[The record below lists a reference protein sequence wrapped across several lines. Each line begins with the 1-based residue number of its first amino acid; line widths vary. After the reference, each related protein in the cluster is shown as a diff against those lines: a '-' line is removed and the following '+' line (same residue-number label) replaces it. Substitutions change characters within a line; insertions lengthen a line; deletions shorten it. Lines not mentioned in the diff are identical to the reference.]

1 MATGFIARELY
12 SRDVLYMAHHD
23 LGYGTSNQAEYM
35 AILHA
40 CEYARTINKTPL
52 PGDLCAL
59 RVLTDSQLVF
69 RQLQGTY
76 AVKDGKLRE
85 LHRRVKR
92 QLQENKAVLVWHRR
106 DENDGPLADKLASYR
121 WKEVESENRVRPVG
135 VGSGY
140 GRSTSEAA
148 GTDVGTGQG
157 RACGDVE
164 DRG

>member
-1 MATGFIARELY
+1 
-12 SRDVLYMAHHD
+12 MAHHD
-23 LGYGTSNQAEYM
+23 LAWGTNNQAEYL
-35 AILHA
+35 AIMHA
-40 CEYARTINKTPL
+40 CNYAWLTNKNPL
-52 PGDLCAL
+52 PEDL
-59 RVLTDSQLVF
+59 RIFTDSQLVF